1 MARKRDQPPDSVHH
15 PLFARFFEKIGA
27 YAGKLG
33 QNEHRTQL
41 LKDVS
46 GSVIEVGAGNGL
58 NFPFYPVEVD
68 RVLAVEPEAYFRGKA
83 REAARNVEVPIQ
95 VIDGLAGSLPVD
107 DHEFDVGVFCLVLC
121 SVPDQRAALD
131 DMFRVIKPGGELRFY
146 EHVEAE
152 KPRVRKLQGAL
163 EPIWKRAAGGC
174 HLTRDTASAIA
185 EAGFEMTDW
194 QKVEFKPDVLATP
207 VALHILGRAR
217 RP

>member
-1 MARKRDQPPDSVHH
+1 MCAAKTEAVHH
-15 PLFARFFEKIGA
+15 PLFARAFEKIGA
-27 YAGKLG
+27 IAGERG
-33 QNEHRTQL
+33 QNEHRAQML
-41 LKDVS
+41 AGAS
-46 GSVIEVGAGNGL
+46 GAVIEVGAGNGL
-58 NFPFYPVEVD
+58 NFPFYPPEVD
-68 RVLAVEPEAYFRGKA
+68 RVLAVEPEAYFREKA
-83 REAARNVEVPIQ
+83 REATKQVEIPIE
-95 VIDGLAGSLPVD
+95 VIDGLAGELPVAD
-107 DHEFDVGVFCLVLC
+107 AEFDVGVFCLVLC
-121 SVPDQRAALD
+121 SVPDQAAALE

-152 KPRVRKLQGAL
+152 KPRVRKLQGAI

-185 EAGFEMTDW
+185 AAGFDMTDW